1 MQRLSLAAIAGL
13 AAIGL
18 SAIVLMPLMAHAA
31 AAKKAAPAPQA
42 TPAPAAATPAPT
54 PAATPAPATP
64 VATATAA
71 PAPATGTPTQ
81 KITYSECRV
90 DGPYIA
96 MTFDD
101 GPHGVNTPRL
111 LDMLK
116 QRKIHATFFFVGQC
130 VEEFPDIV
138 KRIAA
143 EGHEVANHS
152 WSHPQLSKM
161 SDAAVHDQLQ
171 KTHDAIIAACG
182 VTPKIMRPPYGAFT
196 SRQANWAHGNWGY
209 KVILWDV
216 DPLDWKVRNAE
227 HVKSEIL
234 KHTVN
239 GSIILSHDI
248 HKSTIDAMPETLD
261 TLLAKGFKFVTVS
274 ELLAMDRPAAPKP
287 KGTPKPPAKPADSEA
302 ATTTTTAASAP
313 AAPASTTSAPAAKLA
328 TPAPA
333 AKP

>member
-1 MQRLSLAAIAGL
+1 MQRLLLAVLAALVAVAL
-13 AAIGL
+13 SVVAFLPHRATAA
-18 SAIVLMPLMAHAA
+18 SAKATPAP
-31 AAKKAAPAPQA
+31 AAKATPAPATPAPA
-42 TPAPAAATPAPT
+42 TPAPAAATPAP
-54 PAATPAPATP
+54 AAAAATTPAPATP
-64 VATATAA
+64 AA
-71 PAPATGTPTQ
+71 PGGTP
-81 KITYSECRV
+81 KITYSQCHV

-138 KRIAA
+138 KRIVA
-143 EGHEVANHS
+143 EGHEVGNHS

-161 SDAAVHDQLQ
+161 NDAAVHEQLQ
-171 KTHDAIIAACG
+171 KTQDAIVQACG
-182 VTPKIMRPPYGAFT
+182 VTPKVMRPPYGAFT
-196 SRQANWAHGNWGY
+196 SRQCAWAHGTWGY

-227 HVKSEIL
+227 HVKAEIL
-234 KHTVN
+234 KQTVN

-248 HKSTIDAMPETLD
+248 HKTTVDAMPETLD
-261 TLLAKGFKFVTVS
+261 TLLSKGYKFVTVS
-274 ELLAMDRPAAPKP
+274 ELLAMDRPVAPRPKAAPGAKAAPKTETSTDDG
-287 KGTPKPPAKPADSEA
+287 KTPA
-302 ATTTTTAASAP
+302 
-313 AAPASTTSAPAAKLA
+313 A

-333 AKP
+333 AAAAAAAPAPAAKP